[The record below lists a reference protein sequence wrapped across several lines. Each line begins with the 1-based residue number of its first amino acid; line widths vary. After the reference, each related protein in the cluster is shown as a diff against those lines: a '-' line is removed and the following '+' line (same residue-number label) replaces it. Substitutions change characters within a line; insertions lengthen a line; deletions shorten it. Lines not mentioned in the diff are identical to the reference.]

1 MREYKGPMVQLRLIK
16 GGKYHQ
22 PPEPQSEPLFF
33 EGQVVTHRLFD
44 YRGVIVGVDRMFQ
57 GTEDWYDRVARSR
70 PPKDHPWYEVLVDKA
85 SHSTYVAERNLVLEN
100 DPRPVRHPLL
110 NHFFTRFVKG
120 VYQ

>member
-70 PPKDHPWYEVLVDKA
+70 PPRITHGTKSWWTRPATRPMSPNGIWFLK
-85 SHSTYVAERNLVLEN
+85 TIQ
-100 DPRPVRHPLL
+100 DPFATHC
-110 NHFFTRFVKG
+110 
-120 VYQ
+120 